1 MADGED
7 QIAEIKKNLK
17 EDKIVIGTK
26 EVMREL
32 QKGGL
37 SKIFFASNPSAKT
50 EGDISSYARV
60 IGCPTEKL
68 AIPND
73 ELGTVCKKQ
82 FFISVVGIKK

>member
-50 EGDISSYARV
+50 EGDI
-60 IGCPTEKL
+60 
-68 AIPND
+68 
-73 ELGTVCKKQ
+73 
-82 FFISVVGIKK
+82 